1 MGLDFVETAPGV
13 MTAAWTHPRYGREHS
28 IAVIEGCDAWN
39 TFIDGEWIARDLPSF
54 EAAVAAA
61 EKKLTPKTSSKI
73 IRVVGVLLI
82 AALLGAGAVAG
93 SKLLPATSAGE
104 IATVT
109 EVEKHDTTA
118 SKNPAHNEKVVPTKT
133 VRDLPLSR
141 QPAPVRRDQPALQPS
156 PHRL

>member
-1 MGLDFVETAPGV
+1 MKRRAFLKG
-13 MTAAWTHPRYGREHS
+13 
-28 IAVIEGCDAWN
+28 
-39 TFIDGEWIARDLPSF
+39 
-54 EAAVAAA
+54 
-61 EKKLTPKTSSKI
+61 
-73 IRVVGVLLI
+73 
-82 AALLGAGAVAG
+82 AALAGTATAIGACAAP
-93 SKLLPATSAGE
+93 PAQTVKE
-104 IATVT
+104 VVTQIVEVPVETVT